1 MGGAFDGR
9 SDVVRFEVV
18 LTLCLASLFLVSPV
32 HAQIVNVDQEIEV
45 AGLPS
50 IVSPSRHGTDVLISS
65 LATIIRDPD
74 ICCGKNSALEDS
86 VQRAD
91 AKSLQ
96 DVAAKLNGRHLLS
109 DGRPIMVK
117 AVFFPTDQ
125 ANAAYLVDA
134 FTEQYALL
142 MRWNSH
148 TYVVHGL
155 VYLWMASGG
164 DPQTGGGG
172 VQAVIHK
179 FLLWDTRYSDSR
191 RELVFN
197 RDTDDLSKVQGFLFV
212 QVKPQ

>member
-1 MGGAFDGR
+1 MAVV
-9 SDVVRFEVV
+9 DVVRFEAV
-18 LTLCLASLFLVSPV
+18 LTLCLASLFLLSPV

-65 LATIIRDPD
+65 LATIIHDPD
-74 ICCGKNSALEDS
+74 ICCGRDSALEDS

-109 DGRPIMVK
+109 DGRPIIVK
-117 AVFFPTDQ
+117 SVFFPPEQ
-125 ANAAYLVDA
+125 ANAAYLLNA
-134 FTEQYALL
+134 FTQQYGLL

-148 TYVVHGL
+148 TYVVHGM
-155 VYLWMASGG
+155 VYFWIAGAG
-164 DPQTGGGG
+164 DPETGGGNPQI
-172 VQAVIHK
+172 VVHK
-179 FLLWDTRYSDSR
+179 FLLWDSRYSDSR